1 MKTKIF
7 MDSGS
12 QYIYEGSISQIK
24 NLCVNISQ
32 MGMGGR
38 VEIFK
43 NGFIDIAE
51 NISINPSHISS
62 LEELEDWC

>member
-1 MKTKIF
+1 MKTKII

-12 QYIYEGSISQIK
+12 QYVYEGSIGEVK
-24 NLCVNISQ
+24 NLCVNVNQ
-32 MGMGGR
+32 MPGGR
-38 VEIFK
+38 VVILK

-62 LEELEDWC
+62 LEEVED